1 MRVKDNVILKYDIIN
16 KKDNSILMNDLSVND
31 MKKLYS
37 IYTDKKLDVMVIC
50 NVIKIT
56 VNNETKENKNK

>member
-1 MRVKDNVILKYDIIN
+1 MRMKDNVILKYDIIN